1 MNYKYYIK
9 FWLKQNKKEL
19 ITESY
24 PTVFEINWDEL
35 KKKSVELLVFDVD
48 DTLSGHQDNIT
59 EKSIELLRDLQAKG
73 FKIAFFS
80 NTKEERKQVK
90 KVAKDFNIFV
100 FLNSDKPNPTNLGT
114 VLSEMKVKSAKC
126 AVIGDKVSTDLF
138 TAYQVGIPNRI
149 FVTRPYSEV
158 YGGSK
163 PGIVYRTMRKIDNLF
178 STSRL

>member
-1 MNYKYYIK
+1 MNYKYYFK

-24 PTVFEINWDEL
+24 STVFEINWNEL
-35 KKKSVELLVFDVD
+35 KKKGTELLVFDVD

-59 EKSIELLRDLQAKG
+59 EKSIALLKNLQSKG

-80 NTKEERKQVK
+80 NTKNERKQVR

-100 FLNSDKPNPTNLGT
+100 FLNSDKPNPTNLGI
-114 VLSEMKVKSAKC
+114 VLSEMKMKSSQC

-138 TAYQVGIPNRI
+138 TAYQIGIPNRI
-149 FVTRPYSEV
+149 LVTRPYSEV

-163 PGIVYRTMRKIDNLF
+163 PGLVYRVMRKIDNWF
-178 STSRL
+178 ATNI